1 MTGEA
6 IAEPRTDLKGGRKP
20 SFFFWRSPF
29 RSFFALASRTASCL
43 FECVQREPIFNVPA
57 IIVVLIG
64 SFVAVH
70 VLREYLLPDLDLR
83 YFDLLFAFIPARYD
97 STLVQDGALPGGL
110 GAQIWTFITYAFIHG
125 SWMHLIVNSVWLL
138 PFGSVIARRFGALR
152 FFAFFLVTAAG
163 GALAYL
169 FVHGGQESVVVGA
182 SAAISGTM
190 AGAMRFMFQRG
201 GPLGLWREQDEAAYS
216 VPALPLTRMLRTPRV
231 LIFLVVWFAVNVLF
245 GVAPLPMGGSEQAV
259 AWEAHIGGFLTGL
272 FLFSLF
278 DPARVEAA
286 APQTEI

>member
-1 MTGEA
+1 MTGATRRETQNLA
-6 IAEPRTDLKGGRKP
+6 NGASKEGASPP
-20 SFFFWRSPF
+20 FSFRAFL
-29 RSFFALASRTASCL
+29 FALATRTASCL

-57 IIVVLIG
+57 IIVALIG
-64 SFVAVH
+64 SFVAIH
-70 VLREYLLPDLDLR
+70 VLREDLLPDSDR
-83 YFDLLFAFIPARYD
+83 AYFDLLFAFIPARYD

-110 GAQIWTFITYAFIHG
+110 GAQIWTFVTYAFIHG

-138 PFGSVIARRFGALR
+138 PFGSAIARRFGAFR

-201 GPLGLWREQDEAAYS
+201 GPLGLWREQDDAAYR
-216 VPALPLTRMLRTPRV
+216 VPALPLTAHVARAACPDFSGRV
-231 LIFLVVWFAVNVLF
+231 VCRQYPVRGRSA
-245 GVAPLPMGGSEQAV
+245 ADGG
-259 AWEAHIGGFLTGL
+259 
-272 FLFSLF
+272 
-278 DPARVEAA
+278 R
-286 APQTEI
+286 